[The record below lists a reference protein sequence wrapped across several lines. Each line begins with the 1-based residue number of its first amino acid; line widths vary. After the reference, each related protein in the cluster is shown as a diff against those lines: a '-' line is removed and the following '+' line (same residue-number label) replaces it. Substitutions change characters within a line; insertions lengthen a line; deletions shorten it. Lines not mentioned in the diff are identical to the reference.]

1 MRVVQAEN
9 YVEPR
14 DAISHDWIDW
24 LAARRHDPVLMPNRA
39 PDPARLLGD
48 SGAEALILTGGNDL
62 VARGEDSGAVS
73 EQRNANE
80 AALLAAAT
88 ERGLPVLGVCR
99 GLHVVN
105 AFCGGGVEPDIG
117 GGPVDHVAT
126 THPLRLCGRL
136 GDLLGDQVLTTNSF
150 HGQAVRDRDLGDNLE
165 AFAIS
170 RADRV
175 VEGLCHVALPV
186 LAVQW
191 HPERPGPSRV
201 FDDALIDRLFREG
214 MFWR

>member
-24 LAARRHDPVLMPNRA
+24 LASRGHVPVLVPNRV
-39 PDPARLLGD
+39 PDPARLLSD

-62 VARGEDSGAVS
+62 VARGDDTSAVS
-73 EQRNANE
+73 EQRNVNE

-88 ERGLPVLGVCR
+88 ERSLPVLGVCR

-105 AFCGGGVEPDIG
+105 AYCGGRIEPDIS

-126 THPLRLCGRL
+126 THSVRLCGRL
-136 GDLLGDQVLTTNSF
+136 SDLLGDQVLTTNSF
-150 HGQAVRDRDLGDNLE
+150 HGQAVLDSNLGDNLQV
-165 AFAIS
+165 FAIS
-170 RADRV
+170 DADGV
-175 VEGLCHVALPV
+175 VEGLCHVSLPV

-191 HPERPGPSRV
+191 HPERPGPSHA
-201 FDDALIDRLFREG
+201 FDDSLVDRLFREG